1 MSKCSL
7 DWNLLQNALKTNLK
21 KIKHS
26 EIKTQPLS
34 QKTFLINIQSN
45 NNNNN
50 NNNNKKQQQINSTP
64 YTSIL
69 LHCLLSFPM
78 SFLSLSPSIFLFL
91 STSSFLSFL
100 LPFLVFNHTRTR
112 SDLKSC
118 VLISLE
124 FGR

>member
-34 QKTFLINIQSN
+34 QKTVLINIQSN

-50 NNNNKKQQQINSTP
+50 NNNNKKQQINSTP

-78 SFLSLSPSIFLFL
+78 SFLSLSLSIFLFL
-91 STSSFLSFL
+91 STSSFLFFFL
-100 LPFLVFNHTRTR
+100 SLSSTTQEL
-112 SDLKSC
+112 DLILKAVS
-118 VLISLE
+118 
-124 FGR
+124 